1 MMEATLGPA
10 VVAKVEVMTG
20 VRAVARMEA
29 TSGAVVVEALI
40 GTVVVARVVPQ
51 MEAMP
56 GPVVVSLME
65 AMLGPVVVVVVAMMV
80 VLGVAAK
87 GTMQAVVV
95 ARLLPEVGR
104 SIVIIVTLF
113 LSLLNHRQHR
123 TLQLIQLRLSGSWV
137 MPVQRGLSCSMSVCV
152 R

>member
-1 MMEATLGPA
+1 MEAMLGPA
-10 VVAKVEVMTG
+10 VVAKMEAVVVARAGEMIG

-51 MEAMP
+51 
-56 GPVVVSLME
+56 ME

-123 TLQLIQLRLSGSWV
+123 TLQLIQLGAYLS
-137 MPVQRGLSCSMSVCV
+137 SVVC
-152 R
+152 

>member
-29 TSGAVVVEALI
+29 MSGA
-40 GTVVVARVVPQ
+40 
-51 MEAMP
+51 
-56 GPVVVSLME
+56 
-65 AMLGPVVVVVVAMMV
+65 VVVVVVAMMV

-87 GTMQAVVV
+87 GTMPAVVV

-123 TLQLIQLRLSGSWV
+123 TLQLIQLGAYLS
-137 MPVQRGLSCSMSVCV
+137 SVVCK
-152 R
+152 